1 MKKILVI
8 AVALIV
14 FAPVQAQK
22 LPCTIAS
29 INKELAEY
37 GKKVTGTSQY
47 ILRDVNADGVLDVI
61 VRDDDS
67 PSAGYAVLLRKGNKV
82 KLESLGMDGYDML
95 GMAPGGY
102 SFYQHDDHMGPSG
115 RTWNTDVTRYRKG
128 RAVMQGSMSL
138 TISYVGEDYEE
149 QVDASYSLNGSLVT
163 AEEYN
168 KAVPASITWYCDIK
182 DGWRMVMNNQKAGPV
197 QSDEYTI
204 LKGTIG
210 SYSIT
215 MYLDRKDTTRG
226 YYYYDR
232 RPESRFTLECTSSTP
247 ADNDKTEVV
256 IKETNAQGKHTGT
269 FAGKLTPSSFDG
281 TFTNY
286 KGQEFHFQLYQP

>member
-1 MKKILVI
+1 MKKILTI
-8 AVALIV
+8 AAVLLV
-14 FAPVQAQK
+14 FVPVQAQK
-22 LPCTIAS
+22 LPCTVGD
-29 INKELAEY
+29 INKALAEY
-37 GKKVTGTSQY
+37 DKKMTGTSQY

-67 PSAGYAVLLRKGNKV
+67 PGAGYAVLFRKGSKV
-82 KLESLGMDGYDML
+82 MLEELGFDGYDML

-102 SFYQHDDHMGPSG
+102 LFNQHDDHMGPSG
-115 RTWNTDVTRYRKG
+115 RTWNTDVTRYRNGKK
-128 RAVMQGSMSL
+128 VMHGSMSL

-149 QVDASYSLNGSLVT
+149 VQEAYYSINGDQVT
-163 AEEYN
+163 AETYN
-168 KAVPASITWYCDIK
+168 KAVPSDITWFCDIK

-197 QSDEYTI
+197 QSDEHII

-210 SYSIT
+210 SYPIT
-215 MYLDRKDTTRG
+215 MALDRKDTTRG

-247 ADNDKTEVV
+247 AENGETEVV
-256 IKETNAQGKHTGT
+256 IKETNAKGRHTGT
-269 FAGKLTPSSFDG
+269 FTGTLAPSSFGG

-286 KGQEFHFQLYQP
+286 KGQEFNFQLYQH